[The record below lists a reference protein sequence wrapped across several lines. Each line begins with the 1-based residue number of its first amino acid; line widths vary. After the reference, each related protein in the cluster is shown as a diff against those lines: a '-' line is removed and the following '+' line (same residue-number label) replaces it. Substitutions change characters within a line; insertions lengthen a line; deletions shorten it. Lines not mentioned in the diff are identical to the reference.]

1 MSLLKKTY
9 LFLLLCIFAVS
20 ANAATNVI
28 LENSEELS
36 FDKEHGRDYQILRGN
51 VRFRHEN
58 AVMYCDSAY
67 FYDTNNSFDAFGNCR
82 VVQDTI
88 LTYRLHIS
96 SKLCRPRN
104 EPNIL
109 CCCIRK

>member
-9 LFLLLCIFAVS
+9 LYLLLCIFAVS

-51 VRFRHEN
+51 VR
-58 AVMYCDSAY
+58 
-67 FYDTNNSFDAFGNCR
+67 
-82 VVQDTI
+82 
-88 LTYRLHIS
+88 
-96 SKLCRPRN
+96 
-104 EPNIL
+104 
-109 CCCIRK
+109 

>member
-1 MSLLKKTY
+1 MSLIKKTY
-9 LFLLLCIFAVS
+9 IFLLLLFFAVS

-82 VVQDTI
+82 VVQDTMTMVSNTMYYDGNTRI
-88 LTYRLHIS
+88 I
-96 SKLCRPRN
+96 
-104 EPNIL
+104 
-109 CCCIRK
+109 